1 MWEYAVVGTCF
12 LILIVIKFYLFK
24 VSYDKKM
31 KYYND
36 PDEMAI
42 EFYSN
47 MQKQNTIEQITQ
59 TLNNIHLLA
68 QRNVQ
73 IIVDQFQLG
82 QTDNTLT
89 IISERLRNTSII
101 IALMKHKY
109 PKEIPQKFKL
119 LGQTLYDNFTIF
131 KKLISWC
138 EQNED
143 KLKKTKVKKQTQLD
157 IHLINTI
164 RAYSEYI
171 NNELGSYFK
180 PK

>member
-1 MWEYAVVGTCF
+1 
-12 LILIVIKFYLFK
+12 
-24 VSYDKKM
+24 M
-31 KYYND
+31 KYYSD

-42 EFYSN
+42 EFSSN
-47 MQKQNTIEQITQ
+47 MQKQNSIEQITQ

-89 IISERLRNTSII
+89 TISERLRNTSII
-101 IALMKHKY
+101 VALLKLKF
-109 PKEIPQKFKL
+109 PKDKQQKFKL
-119 LGQTLYDNFTIF
+119 LGQTLYENFTIF
-131 KKLISWC
+131 KKLIQWC
-138 EQNED
+138 EQNDETQ
-143 KLKKTKVKKQTQLD
+143 KKQKGKKTTQLD